1 MKSILSKSWP
11 VFVGAGVFFALRAFC
26 PGASA
31 REVAVKCVAAA
42 ILLVLAVV
50 FSVLHRKRGRAD
62 GR

>member
-42 ILLVLAVV
+42 VLLALAVV
-50 FSVLHRKRGRAD
+50 LSILHRKREELD

>member
-42 ILLVLAVV
+42 VLLVLAIALFV
-50 FSVLHRKRGRAD
+50 FARKRGRAD
-62 GR
+62 GH

>member
-11 VFVGAGVFFALRAFC
+11 VFVGVGVFFALRAFC

-31 REVAVKCVAAA
+31 REVAVKCAASA
-42 ILLVLAVV
+42 VLLVLAVV
-50 FSVLHRKRGRAD
+50 LFVLHGKRGRAD

>member
-42 ILLVLAVV
+42 VLLVLAIALFV
-50 FSVLHRKRGRAD
+50 FTRKRGRAD
-62 GR
+62 GH